1 MPDLLFH
8 YTSRESAQAIRIG
21 GRLRPGRGGKLYLTP
36 TPYESGAE
44 AAARLAILGKA
55 VEVVLVVPLA
65 TARGVT
71 EPSLVESIL
80 GADGREL
87 RPGGGL
93 EQTTGYDVV
102 SAGLVNW
109 SLSWP

>member
-1 MPDLLFH
+1 VADVLFH
-8 YTSRESAQAIRIG
+8 YTSRASAQSIRIG

-36 TPYESGAE
+36 TPHESGAE
-44 AAARLAILGKA
+44 ASASLSILGKA

-65 TARGVT
+65 AARGLTDPSVV
-71 EPSLVESIL
+71 EPIL

-93 EQTTGYDVV
+93 EQITGYDVV